1 MKKFISLFVSA
12 LVCLSLNACDLSAQD
27 VHDIVDIVMDE
38 DEPEIQ
44 DDVVVEDEPVI
55 EEENP
60 VIEEDEVVEDE
71 PVIEEEQPQ
80 YSDAHEFLQDLV
92 YYYNYEDPDF
102 DAYYE
107 YFETDDYIWF
117 EITDTKH
124 SWDEYDAEGY
134 ADPQSALDAHD
145 QLLNDCNNLILSE
158 IRALGFNGPI
168 DFTISA
174 NDGMKIFYFS
184 ASQGSSVI
192 DYSDIYFS
200 HGNNNDDSNI
210 SNTEYYLYPVAN
222 TCFWGTPYEEIG
234 YIGTITW
241 YDPMTGIYGAMGH
254 HGEGISD
261 NSQIY
266 EGYVRGISYVTD
278 DPDDVYQ
285 AITDIE
291 VDENIVFGDMTY
303 NGNYGIYGNYT
314 NGGGWIDESYPVGWK
329 NEIHPGAAT
338 LLSEA
343 PNMSDDDI
351 YGYTIEIT
359 DVYSDS
365 FDFIIT
371 DQYMIDSGNGIAQGM
386 SGSTIIQDGHII
398 GALSGLYCT
407 ESDEEFYGSAVYV
420 EDMLYEAGI
429 LR

>member
-27 VHDIVDIVMDE
+27 VHDIVDIVMGE
-38 DEPEIQ
+38 DESEIQ
-44 DDVVVEDEPVI
+44 DDVVVEDFTEEDLN
-55 EEENP
+55 EEEINN
-60 VIEEDEVVEDE
+60 EENE
-71 PVIEEEQPQ
+71 P
-80 YSDAHEFLQDLV
+80 DANTEYNNVHEFLQNYV
-92 YYYNYEDPDF
+92 YYFNYEDPDLE
-102 DAYYE
+102 AYYD
-107 YFETDDYIWF
+107 YYETDNYINLY
-117 EITDTKH
+117 ITDTAH
-124 SWDEYDAEGY
+124 SFDEYYEELQVIGASNLAITEFV
-134 ADPQSALDAHD
+134 ATFNETLIPMIRE
-145 QLLNDCNNLILSE
+145 LNFTGGFDII
-158 IRALGFNGPI
+158 IR
-168 DFTISA
+168 S
-174 NDGMKIFYFS
+174 NDDMDIFYFS
-184 ASQGSSVI
+184 ASEYSNEI
-192 DYSDIYFS
+192 DYTHCPALDMNIDDNYSDNTTYR
-200 HGNNNDDSNI
+200 DD
-210 SNTEYYLYPVAN
+210 YYLYPVAN
-222 TCFWGTPYEEIG
+222 TCFWGTPYEEMG

-343 PNMSDDDI
+343 PNMSDDYI